1 MRRAVRDLMVRI
13 ASRRF
18 SKVGTGLVYDPLSSR
33 IRGHGKIIIGER
45 VFIGHGADFSIHER
59 LEIGDDVLFGPE
71 VMILSGNHPISVVG
85 QPINASHEGKNGRC
99 WIEQDVWIGAR
110 VIIVGD
116 VSIGEGAVIGANAL
130 VNRDVP
136 PYTVAAGT
144 PARPVRKR
152 FSDDELRDHLI
163 RLGRAETAEA
173 MIERRDA
180 GFAVAP
186 DIGKQV

>member
-1 MRRAVRDLMVRI
+1 
-13 ASRRF
+13 
-18 SKVGTGLVYDPLSSR
+18 
-33 IRGHGKIIIGER
+33 
-45 VFIGHGADFSIHER
+45 
-59 LEIGDDVLFGPE
+59 
-71 VMILSGNHPISVVG
+71 
-85 QPINASHEGKNGRC
+85 
-99 WIEQDVWIGAR
+99 EQDVWIGAR